1 MVVGLTLVA
10 GAMVET
16 IGLIPD
22 RDVITGNDVVAV
34 VVGATTGASNVPVTE
49 LTIGD
54 DVMAA
59 VVEVSVGD
67 KIEELVIEVTA
78 GNEGTVPTIELT
90 TGNAVAVLVMVLSI
104 GNDATVSVTEPRS
117 GADVT
122 ALVREVRTGKE
133 VIVCVREPRTGN
145 DVTES
150 RTGNEV
156 IVWVTEPKTGNELT
170 VETTGSS
177 EDKVDVAVVV
187 TELKIGNGVIV
198 PVVESRSVVV
208 GFAVTIFRAG
218 CAEGMTATGS
228 TLVSVGAGAGLGTA
242 VGAVTLLLGPDAGG
256 AFVAGCGATEFV
268 ATIPASCSSEATTT
282 SVPRPITR
290 LVGTRVLDARLWAWV
305 SIAAWINP
313 MLGKGAESGKFTK
326 VEVFTTRF
334 RSTSTGS
341 GIRLASGRMITI
353 LPGRSTSE
361 SPKVPLRDK
370 RKLPSR
376 TRTLM

>member
-1 MVVGLTLVA
+1 
-10 GAMVET
+10 
-16 IGLIPD
+16 
-22 RDVITGNDVVAV
+22 
-34 VVGATTGASNVPVTE
+34 
-49 LTIGD
+49 
-54 DVMAA
+54 MAA

-67 KIEELVIEVTA
+67 KIDELVIEVTT
-78 GNEGTVPTIELT
+78 GNEVAVPMIELT
-90 TGNAVAVLVMVLSI
+90 TGNAVAVPVMVLSI

-117 GADVT
+117 GADVSG
-122 ALVREVRTGKE
+122 LVREVRTGKE
-133 VIVCVREPRTGN
+133 VMVCVREPRTGN

-150 RTGNEV
+150 KTGGNEI
-156 IVWVTEPKTGNELT
+156 IVWVTEPKTGNEFA
-170 VETTGSS
+170 VETTVSN
-177 EDKVDVAVVV
+177 EDKGGAIVVL
-187 TELKIGNGVIV
+187 TELKIGNGAIV
-198 PVVESRSVVV
+198 PVVESTSVVV
-208 GFAVTIFRAG
+208 GFAAAIFRTG
-218 CAEGMTATGS
+218 CGEGMTTTGS
-228 TLVSVGAGAGLGTA
+228 TLVSVGPGAGLGTA
-242 VGAVTLLLGPDAGG
+242 VDEVTLLGTDTR
-256 AFVAGCGATEFV
+256 AFVVGCGSTEFV
-268 ATIPASCSSEATTT
+268 AAILASCSSDATTT

-290 LVGTRVLDARLWAWV
+290 FVGTRVFDARLWAWV

-313 MLGKGAESGKFTK
+313 ILGKGAESGKFTR